1 MRELLPGIYS
11 WSTFSEPHGY
21 TFNSFLIRRPE
32 GNIVIDP
39 VEPSE
44 DDRAALVLGGAKTV
58 VLTNRNHSRRANL
71 VRERTG
77 AAVLMHPA
85 DAPHARAQ
93 GTIVDGALAP
103 GHRVGPLVVVPAP
116 GKSPGEVVLHW
127 PERRLLI
134 VGDAFVGNPPE
145 ALSLLPERV
154 VDDPP
159 LLRRSVRA
167 LIALAPDTLLLGDG
181 TPLVGDGTDRLR
193 DLVAGFP
200 AEVPD

>member
-1 MRELLPGIYS
+1 MRELLPGIWS
-11 WSTFSEPHGY
+11 WSVLSEPHGY
-21 TFNSFLIRRPE
+21 TFNGFLIRRPE

-44 DDRAALVLGGAKTV
+44 DDRAALVLGGARTV
-58 VLTNRNHSRRANL
+58 LLTNRNHSRRANL

-77 AAVLMHPA
+77 AVVLMHAA

-93 GTIVDGALAP
+93 GTLIDAVLAP
-103 GHRVGPLVVVPAP
+103 GQRIGPLMVVPTP

-127 PERRLLI
+127 PERRLLFI
-134 VGDAFVGNPPE
+134 GDAVIGNPPG
-145 ALSLLPERV
+145 ALSLLPDRV

-159 LLRRSVRA
+159 LLRRSVHS
-167 LIALAPDTLLLGDG
+167 LVELGPETLLLADG
-181 TPLVGDGTDRLR
+181 TPLVGDAVDRLR

-200 AEVPD
+200 D